1 MVVDVDVD
9 DVVDDNGSEMAC
21 GFIYVLVVV
30 VVVLNPPPPTTP
42 LSLPSFI
49 LALALSIPL
58 PSIRAIQPA
67 YCIYINIT
75 LGSSV
80 PP

>member
-1 MVVDVDVD
+1 MGVKWRAALY
-9 DVVDDNGSEMAC
+9 MLLL
-21 GFIYVLVVV
+21 F
-30 VVVLNPPPPTTP
+30 VVLLLDPPPLPPTP

-49 LALALSIPL
+49 LTLALSIPL